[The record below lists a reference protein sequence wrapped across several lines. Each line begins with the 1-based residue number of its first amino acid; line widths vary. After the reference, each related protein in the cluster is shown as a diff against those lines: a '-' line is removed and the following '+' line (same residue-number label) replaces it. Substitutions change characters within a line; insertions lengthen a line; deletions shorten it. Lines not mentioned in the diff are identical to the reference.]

1 MMITEAF
8 VKCRTSKQL
17 IKQIKMNKNNKQSD
31 REILEEILKI
41 LRNLTVSPIVVQ
53 DPMKLYNNKE
63 LMELLGV
70 KDRYLKKLR
79 DNGYFGYSREGD
91 KYWYTQKD
99 VDCFLRSFHYE
110 PFNRDRNKLWTL

>member
-1 MMITEAF
+1 
-8 VKCRTSKQL
+8 
-17 IKQIKMNKNNKQSD
+17 MNKNNKQSD

-41 LRNLTVSPIVVQ
+41 LRNFSVSPIVVH

-79 DNGYFGYSREGD
+79 DNGYLGYSREGD

>member
-31 REILEEILKI
+31 REILGEILKI

-79 DNGYFGYSREGD
+79 DNGYLGYSREGD